1 MYFYVLFHLL
11 NINVCTTSS
20 SNINCKNSTKRLKLL
35 YNVLC
40 FFCLFIVTGP
50 LTELQIAYMCRE
62 TLKGL
67 SYLHTVG
74 KMHRD
79 IKVMF
84 LNYKKVFIFLIA

>member
-1 MYFYVLFHLL
+1 MLSHKKKVLMSLFYNIPILFKISYSHIFKHWGF
-11 NINVCTTSS
+11 N
-20 SNINCKNSTKRLKLL
+20 
-35 YNVLC
+35 
-40 FFCLFIVTGP
+40 FFFLVTGP

-79 IKVMF
+79 IKVIM
-84 LNYKKVFIFLIA
+84 LKKI

>member
-1 MYFYVLFHLL
+1 VF
-11 NINVCTTSS
+11 I
-20 SNINCKNSTKRLKLL
+20 
-35 YNVLC
+35 
-40 FFCLFIVTGP
+40 FIVTGP

-79 IKVMF
+79 IKVIM
-84 LNYKKVFIFLIA
+84 LTRI

>member
-1 MYFYVLFHLL
+1 MEMITFFYIHVF
-11 NINVCTTSS
+11 I
-20 SNINCKNSTKRLKLL
+20 
-35 YNVLC
+35 
-40 FFCLFIVTGP
+40 FIVTGP

-79 IKVMF
+79 IKV
-84 LNYKKVFIFLIA
+84 II

>member
-1 MYFYVLFHLL
+1 MYL
-11 NINVCTTSS
+11 
-20 SNINCKNSTKRLKLL
+20 
-35 YNVLC
+35 
-40 FFCLFIVTGP
+40 VTGP

-79 IKVMF
+79 IKVILIIRNFNNF
-84 LNYKKVFIFLIA
+84 LKVSEILLCFD